1 MNWGNVGTTLG
12 GVVTAIANAGVQPGS
27 SAWHSILAS
36 IGLASNPNQS
46 EEMALCSSIM
56 VAQGNPMLVSALST
70 KLATEQ
76 GIPAAAATLAMTLA
90 APGTNIAQVVIE
102 IETIIRNGG

>member
-12 GVVTAIANAGVQPGS
+12 GVVNAITAAGVSKGTS
-27 SAWHSILAS
+27 GFNSILAS
-36 IGLASNPNQS
+36 IGLSQNPNQS
-46 EEMALCSSIM
+46 EELAICGQIM
-56 VAQGNPMLVSALST
+56 IAQGNPVLVSALAT

-90 APGTNIAQVVIE
+90 TPGIDIAAKVIE